1 LKHATNHIQQRYKQ
15 LKTKIALMK
24 KILLLI
30 GLFLFNLNT
39 YCQDEKI
46 EYGIILGFQNSSFIE
61 NNESPVI
68 YQGKIGYHAGIYISF
83 ILNEK
88 ISIRPELLYLARAG
102 SILKMEGGGSSG
114 FNFFNIRGNHIY
126 GEITE
131 SLVFLPILAEYK
143 LNHRFSLGIG
153 PVFGYS
159 INRKV
164 EYDNNSFNEFMDNNN
179 TSEKFELN
187 LGIDFGYSLNN
198 IGLFIRYNHGIKER
212 QNLKTSLFQLGLNYK
227 L

>member
-1 LKHATNHIQQRYKQ
+1 
-15 LKTKIALMK
+15 MK

-30 GLFLFNLNT
+30 GICLFNLNT
-39 YCQDEKI
+39 HSQNEKI
-46 EYGIILGFQNSSFIE
+46 EFGIIVGLQSSSFIDNDE
-61 NNESPVI
+61 NLII
-68 YQGKIGYHAGIYISF
+68 YEEKIGYHAGIYVSF
-83 ILNEK
+83 ILNKK

-102 SILKMEGGGSSG
+102 SILKMKGGSSG
-114 FNFFNIRGNHIY
+114 FGFFNIGSGHIY

-131 SLVFLPILAEYK
+131 SLVFLPIIAKYK

-164 EYDNNSFNEFMDNNN
+164 EYDNNSFNEFMNNN